1 MVTAYFDIETKYLF
15 DEVGGQQNLTR
26 LGLSVACVIL
36 EGSDEPYFYEEEDTD
51 GLFTALSEADLIIGH
66 NIIGFDYPVLDVYA
80 DFNVPRKFRKKTF
93 DTLYEL
99 YKVTGRRIGLQDLGH
114 RNLGRGKTGEAAMM
128 PHLWRDGQYE
138 LVKNYCAN
146 DVRLVRDIY
155 LHGKN
160 TGRMSYTDK
169 RRGVLL
175 GIREVPVK
183 W

>member
-15 DEVGGQQNLTR
+15 DEVGGYENMTK
-26 LGLSVACVIL
+26 LGLSVACLIL
-36 EGSDEPYFYEEEDTD
+36 DDSDDPAFYEEKDIED
-51 GLFTALSEADLIIGH
+51 LFDALSQADLIVGH
-66 NIIGFDYPVLDVYA
+66 NIIGFDYPVLDAYA
-80 DFNVPRKFRKKTF
+80 SFNVPGRYKKKTF
-93 DTLYEL
+93 DTLHEL

-114 RNLGRGKTGEAAMM
+114 RNLGRGKTGEAVMM
-128 PHLWRDGQYE
+128 PHLWRDGQHD
-138 LVKNYCAN
+138 LVKEYCAN
-146 DVRLVRDIY
+146 DVRLVRDIF

-160 TGRMSYTDK
+160 TGHITYTDK